1 MRPVAVLALILAA
14 APAAPG
20 AERVVLDNG
29 LTVLLAP
36 RTSGDAVAARAFV
49 PGGRAGE
56 PGALAGA
63 SHLAEHLVFRATARR
78 AAGDAEHEVWR
89 RGGRTTAY
97 TAEDFT
103 EYGVLLP
110 REDLDLALDI
120 LSDALSGAAFRPE
133 EVEEERRV
141 VLDEIAR
148 GEAEPDSVAFMEL
161 RRLTFAPHPYGERI
175 DGTANTVSRIGRDD
189 LAAFFRSRMR
199 PERTVLVLAGNFD
212 RADALARVRKWFGD
226 WSSPG
231 PPPSPVPAPRDR
243 FGPTQEAVLFRAG
256 ASPTLYLCAALPG
269 YLHPD
274 YLPLRFLREI
284 LVGWLGERL
293 VTKTSLALA
302 AETFFSAMADRNLL
316 TVRLTLPAAAGAAEA
331 RDALLGLLSDL
342 ARSDFPITGLPEIA
356 SFFEARERLA
366 VEDPE
371 TLARHIGRGAMYGFY
386 AEEGIPAA
394 LSGPDRYRRVT
405 EADIHRVAGRWLAAP
420 NLRVLWLLPPGSEV
434 PPAASVAPGKG
445 AFGPPPPVL
454 RVPTREP
461 EPTVDDAA
469 SPVDEGFSRVEVSPR
484 LTLLCAE
491 RPARD
496 LASGALVFFAGSRY
510 DPPGREGLATLA
522 LRTAAAASAAEGDD
536 LRWRMYALGN
546 SWSLG
551 VERDLSVLSF
561 TVPAEDLESALR
573 TVAAI
578 LRPDAFP
585 EPAIAEARGSILSD
599 LRSAAERPSACAVAA
614 FRALAYRGGPYAH
627 EPLGTEAGVT
637 AASPGEIAEFFR
649 RHYLEGP
656 AILAL
661 VGPVSPRKAREMA
674 GLLLGAEED
683 PVPPEIPVRATADG
697 PSDLVLTHPAGRTFL
712 VEGVRA
718 PKAGDPWEAEAAVL
732 QMALGWQVFRHFTK
746 ERSTAY
752 EAGAF
757 EEALATDGLL
767 AVYAGIGP
775 DREEEAARAMEAFLT
790 AARGTGLPEDLARD
804 ARRAWLGATAIAGT
818 RSVVAA
824 IRLARRE
831 ALSAPFGELRRR
843 VGEVSPGGLAEAA
856 RELLAPGRILRVRL
870 RPPR

>member
-14 APAAPG
+14 APAALG

-36 RTSGDAVAARAFV
+36 RPSGDAVAARAFV
-49 PGGRAGE
+49 LGGRAGE
-56 PGALAGA
+56 PEALAGV

-78 AAGDAEHEVWR
+78 AAGAAEREVWR
-89 RGGRTTAY
+89 LGGRASAY

-110 REDLDLALDI
+110 REDLDLALDV
-120 LSDALSGAAFRPE
+120 LADALRGAAFRPE

-148 GEAEPDSVAFMEL
+148 GEAEPESVAFMEL
-161 RRLTFAPHPYGERI
+161 RRLAFAPHPYGERI
-175 DGTANTVSRIGRDD
+175 YGTAESVSRIGRDD
-189 LAAFFRSRMR
+189 LATFFRSRVR

-212 RADALARVRKWFGD
+212 PADALACVRKWFGD
-226 WSSPG
+226 WTSPG
-231 PPPSPVPAPRDR
+231 PPPPPVPAPRDR
-243 FGPTQEAVLFRAG
+243 FGPSQEAVLYRAG
-256 ASPTLYLCAALPG
+256 ATPTLYLSASLPG

-316 TVRLTLPAAAGAAEA
+316 TVRLTLPDAAGAAKA
-331 RDALLGLLSDL
+331 RDTLLGLLEDL
-342 ARSDFPITGLPEIA
+342 ARPDFPITGLPEVA

-371 TLARHIGRGAMYGFY
+371 MLARHIGRGAMYGFHT
-386 AEEGIPAA
+386 ADGIPAG

-405 EADIHRVAGRWLAAP
+405 GDDIHRVAGRWLATP
-420 NLRVLWLLPPGSEV
+420 NLRVLWLLPPGSELP
-434 PPAASVAPGKG
+434 PPASVTPGEG
-445 AFGPPPPVL
+445 AFGPLPPVS
-454 RVPTREP
+454 RVPVREP
-461 EPTVDDAA
+461 EVSVDDAA
-469 SPVDEGFSRVEVSPR
+469 QAGDEGFSRVEVSPR

-491 RPARD
+491 RPGRD
-496 LASGALVFFAGSRY
+496 LASGALVFSAGSKY

-522 LRTAAAASAAEGDD
+522 LRAAAASSAAEGAD
-536 LRWRMYALGN
+536 LRWRMYAFGN

-551 VERDLSVLSF
+551 VERDLSVISF
-561 TVPAEDLESALR
+561 TVPAEELEPALR
-573 TVAAI
+573 TVAAM
-578 LRPDAFP
+578 LRSDSFP
-585 EPAIAEARGSILSD
+585 EAAIVEARGSVLSD
-599 LRSAAERPSACAVAA
+599 LRSAAQRPAAHAVAA
-614 FRALAYRGGPYAH
+614 FRALAFRGGPYAH
-627 EPLGTEAGVT
+627 DPLGTESGVT
-637 AASPGEIAEFFR
+637 AASREEVAEFFR

-656 AILAL
+656 AMLAL

-674 GLLLGAEED
+674 GLLLGPEED
-683 PVPPEIPVRATADG
+683 PVPPEVPVRATTPG

-712 VEGVRA
+712 VSGVRA
-718 PKAGDPWEAEAAVL
+718 PKAGDPREAEAAVL

-775 DREEEAARAMEAFLT
+775 DREEEAAGAMDAFLA
-790 AARGTGLPEDLARD
+790 AARETGLPEDLARD
-804 ARRAWLGATAIAGT
+804 ARRAWLGATAISET

-831 ALSAPFGELRRR
+831 ALSAPFSELRRR
-843 VGEVSPGGLAEAA
+843 VVELSPGSLAEAA
-856 RELLAPGRILRVRL
+856 RELLTPGRILRVRL
-870 RPPR
+870 RR